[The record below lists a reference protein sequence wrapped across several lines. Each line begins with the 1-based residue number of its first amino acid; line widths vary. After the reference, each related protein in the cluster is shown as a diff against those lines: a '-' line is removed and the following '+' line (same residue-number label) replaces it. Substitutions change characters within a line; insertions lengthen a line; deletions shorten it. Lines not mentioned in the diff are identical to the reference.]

1 MGRTKSK
8 EIDMLN
14 GPLYKKML
22 FFMVPII
29 LSSMLQLL
37 FNAAD
42 VIVVGRFAG
51 GDSLAA
57 VGATSA
63 TVALVVN
70 FFVGFTVGINYVVAK
85 DYVSKT
91 EKEVQKDVHTAIASS
106 LIFGIAV
113 GILGIFGSRTLL
125 RLINTPDNIIDLA
138 SLYLSIYF
146 SGLPAIALYN
156 SGASIVRSVGET
168 KGPMYYLIAAGVL
181 NVILNLFF
189 VIVMK
194 MNVEG
199 VAIATTVSNYLSCVL
214 MMRSL
219 IREEGSLRL
228 DLRKLTIDRRS
239 LAEIVD
245 TGVPSAVQS
254 SMYGITNILIQS
266 AINSLG
272 TVVIAGSAA
281 ASSIENFV
289 YLLSSISGNVMMTF
303 MSQNV
308 GAKKYSRIEL
318 VMKTATILCALITLG
333 GGIILF
339 VFREQLI
346 GLYTSDPE
354 IMEVGCYRLRFISL
368 LMWLDIIMGCYSG
381 ALRGL
386 GKAKQS
392 MLISICAICGFRVLW
407 IATVFSHL
415 VHEYIVIL
423 VAWPISWVLI
433 IIIDFFY
440 YKRVRNTFPREDESE
455 VLSEVNA

>member
-138 SLYLSIYF
+138 SL
-146 SGLPAIALYN
+146 
-156 SGASIVRSVGET
+156 
-168 KGPMYYLIAAGVL
+168 
-181 NVILNLFF
+181 
-189 VIVMK
+189 
-194 MNVEG
+194 
-199 VAIATTVSNYLSCVL
+199 
-214 MMRSL
+214 
-219 IREEGSLRL
+219 
-228 DLRKLTIDRRS
+228 
-239 LAEIVD
+239 
-245 TGVPSAVQS
+245 
-254 SMYGITNILIQS
+254 
-266 AINSLG
+266 
-272 TVVIAGSAA
+272 
-281 ASSIENFV
+281 
-289 YLLSSISGNVMMTF
+289 
-303 MSQNV
+303 
-308 GAKKYSRIEL
+308 
-318 VMKTATILCALITLG
+318 
-333 GGIILF
+333 
-339 VFREQLI
+339 
-346 GLYTSDPE
+346 
-354 IMEVGCYRLRFISL
+354 
-368 LMWLDIIMGCYSG
+368 
-381 ALRGL
+381 
-386 GKAKQS
+386 
-392 MLISICAICGFRVLW
+392 
-407 IATVFSHL
+407 
-415 VHEYIVIL
+415 
-423 VAWPISWVLI
+423 
-433 IIIDFFY
+433 
-440 YKRVRNTFPREDESE
+440 
-455 VLSEVNA
+455 